1 MMIVR
6 SSLINP
12 SLLHSVTWITEMR
25 LSLDKLG
32 LLSRHV
38 MIGWTPVSYNK
49 VLTVTLDGN
58 RNKEKWRS
66 LLSTCWELGA
76 IYLLSFCYN
85 SVSVT
90 LLHQCLWMKESET
103 DQGKVPEGT
112 EPAPRGVGLREN
124 WHHSAHSF
132 PSTCEKMGWERG
144 SGSVPGPTAGIQA

>member
-12 SLLHSVTWITEMR
+12 NLLPNVTWITEMR
-25 LSLDKLG
+25 LSLDKLE

-38 MIGWTPVSYNK
+38 MIDWTRVSYNK

-58 RNKEKWRS
+58 RNKEKWCS

-76 IYLLSFCYN
+76 IGLLSFCYS

-90 LLHQCLWMKESET
+90 LLHPCLWTKESET
-103 DQGKVPEGT
+103 AQAKVPEGT
-112 EPAPRGVGLREN
+112 EPAPRGVALREK
-124 WHHSAHSF
+124 WHHFAHSF

>member
-1 MMIVR
+1 MMMIVR
-6 SSLINP
+6 SSLVNP

-66 LLSTCWELGA
+66 LLSTC
-76 IYLLSFCYN
+76 
-85 SVSVT
+85 
-90 LLHQCLWMKESET
+90 
-103 DQGKVPEGT
+103 
-112 EPAPRGVGLREN
+112 
-124 WHHSAHSF
+124 
-132 PSTCEKMGWERG
+132 
-144 SGSVPGPTAGIQA
+144 